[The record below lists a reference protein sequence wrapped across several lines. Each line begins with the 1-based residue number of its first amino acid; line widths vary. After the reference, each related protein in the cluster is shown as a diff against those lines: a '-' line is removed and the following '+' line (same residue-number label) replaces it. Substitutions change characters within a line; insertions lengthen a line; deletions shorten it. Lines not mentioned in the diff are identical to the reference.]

1 MIRLSLVVVSLFILM
16 FKSNG
21 QVIEN
26 EPKGSLETFT
36 YPLFLGHEQHSSMTF
51 KYGINESLEVELQGF
66 YDTYLMENRVRSA
79 LIFRQYLT
87 KRLHVLFG
95 GEDEI
100 RLQNAT
106 FPLKNAE
113 RFSLISG
120 FGYDV
125 DENFLLEVKSNSQI
139 GKSTIGAFGE
149 SLIPTPQLL
158 TLGGK
163 IKF

>member
-1 MIRLSLVVVSLFILM
+1 MIRIFFSLLLVLVVT
-16 FKSNG
+16 FKSYG
-21 QVIEN
+21 QAVESKP
-26 EPKGSLETFT
+26 EESLEAFS
-36 YPLFLGHEQHSSMTF
+36 YPLFLGNEQHSNITI
-51 KYGINESLEVELQGF
+51 KYGLNESLLVELQGF
-66 YDTYLMENRVRSA
+66 YDTYLLENRVRSS
-79 LIFRQYLT
+79 LIFRKYLT

-95 GEDEI
+95 GEVEI

-106 FPLKNAE
+106 FPLKNAQ

-125 DENFLLEVKSNSQI
+125 DDNFLLEVKRNSQM

-149 SLIPTPQLL
+149 SLIPAPQLF